1 MLAEQIASLRK
12 QAGMSQQQL
21 ANKLM
26 VVPSTIGMYE
36 QGRRIPSID
45 ILIQMAEVFQVSL
58 DFLITGG
65 DTVDTQAGKGG
76 SLATAMPAHASSIPT
91 QSRST
96 NKVM

>member
-36 QGRRIPSID
+36 QGRRTPSID

-65 DTVDTQAGKGG
+65 DTVDTQADKGALSNSDACSCQIYPPRHQG
-76 SLATAMPAHASSIPT
+76 LQT
-91 QSRST
+91 
-96 NKVM
+96 K

>member
-36 QGRRIPSID
+36 QGRRTPSID

-65 DTVDTQAGKGG
+65 ETVDAQAGKGAL
-76 SLATAMPAHASSIPT
+76 SNSDACSCQLYPPRHQCLQT
-91 QSRST
+91 
-96 NKVM
+96 K

>member
-36 QGRRIPSID
+36 QGRRTPP
-45 ILIQMAEVFQVSL
+45 LTF
-58 DFLITGG
+58 
-65 DTVDTQAGKGG
+65 
-76 SLATAMPAHASSIPT
+76 
-91 QSRST
+91 
-96 NKVM
+96 